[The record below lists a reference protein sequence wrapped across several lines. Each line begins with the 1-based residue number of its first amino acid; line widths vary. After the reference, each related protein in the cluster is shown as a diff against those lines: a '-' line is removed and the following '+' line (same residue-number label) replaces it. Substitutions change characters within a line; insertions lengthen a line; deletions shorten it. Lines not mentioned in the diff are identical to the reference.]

1 MRYENAKD
9 VLPPELLAEVQKVA
23 GGRLLYI
30 PIAEDAK
37 GWGTESG
44 YRQKLLK
51 RNQTIYNEYVAGK
64 TVSELADEFFLST
77 DSIKKIVYGKKTE
90 FIAFKPTLSCAMQ
103 YSEAGLAEEWIR
115 VYCVSKLPQVVP
127 LLQNYVHFGVVKMPL
142 RLVEMPQ
149 TVQSVQPVSDE
160 QTMRDARKARNVPP
174 SSAERTMQDE
184 QTVQDIQNLPTGKVA
199 ESQVETDDTANV
211 HRKETEDIGSEVPL
225 LIRYLQGKFR
235 LLGQESLFLS
245 LKAKKINAY
254 PVFILITDRTEYQR
268 FMKNFGKHFLQT
280 KS

>member
-1 MRYENAKD
+1 MQWCIWNGIKVLGMEKRMKYENAKD

-23 GGRLLYI
+23 GGKLLYV
-30 PIAEDAK
+30 PIAEEAK

-44 YRQKLLK
+44 YRKKLLK
-51 RNQTIYNEYVAGK
+51 RNQTIYNEYIAGK
-64 TVSELADEFFLST
+64 TVMELADEFFLST

-90 FIAFKPTLSCAMQ
+90 FIAFEPTLSCAVQ

-115 VYCVSKLPQVVP
+115 AYCVRCQPQVVP

-142 RLVEMPQ
+142 RLIEVPAIVGNVTLADAQIVRDTLTVQVTTFSPVGEMPTGRQ
-149 TVQSVQPVSDE
+149 VVG
-160 QTMRDARKARNVPP
+160 
-174 SSAERTMQDE
+174 AEGNANPEDTE
-184 QTVQDIQNLPTGKVA
+184 K
-199 ESQVETDDTANV
+199 QVLEA
-211 HRKETEDIGSEVPL
+211 PL
-225 LIRYLQGKFR
+225 LVRYLQGKFY
-235 LLGQESLFLS
+235 LLGQEREFLS
-245 LKAKKINAY
+245 LKANKVNAY